1 MTVLA
6 VSVSGAWCVAIVA
19 LVLAGIKER
28 RAWGIE
34 RRTLLNLVLAG
45 STRDFERLQT
55 ASGAKLHPFPKKRQV
70 IDLDV
75 EDAPPKGTQ
84 PLGLGG

>member
-1 MTVLA
+1 MIAFA
-6 VSVSGAWCVAIVA
+6 VSGVWCVAIVA
-19 LVLAGIKER
+19 LLLVGIRER
-28 RAWGIE
+28 RAWCIE
-34 RRTLLNLVLAG
+34 RRTLLNHVIAD